1 MRDITKNLSNLQ
13 EDDRLKALGIEEISQ
28 SFEDEEEASDFTEWA
43 KSYGAENIKNDLEQL
58 SKIIFGQ

>member
-13 EDDRLKALGIEEISQ
+13 EDDRLKALGIEEIAQ
-28 SFEDEEEASDFTEWA
+28 SFEDEEEASNFTEWA
-43 KSYGAENIKNDLEQL
+43 KSYGAENIENDLEQL

>member
-43 KSYGAENIKNDLEQL
+43 KSYGAENIENDLEQL